1 MEPMKRTMA
10 GIVLLA
16 LASCAA
22 FGQSAAAQPQFEA
35 AQVRVSK
42 PAAGRGGSDRIVTDP
57 GRLTGTRVTL
67 KRLVFEAYG
76 VPYYRIFGGP
86 AWLDSEEYDLEAKA
100 ESRTS
105 PDQLKL
111 MLRALLEDR
120 FKLTIHRETRELR
133 VYALTVAKNGPR
145 LHAAQ
150 DGERSSAQR
159 PPGYVRQFRCDLA
172 EFANLLSIQ
181 LNMPMMSA
189 DPSVRAVSTGVPVP
203 VLDKTG
209 IKGVYD
215 ISVEVKPEPDG
226 DTFVAWQR
234 ALQEQLGL
242 KLEAQKAPLEV
253 LVIDH
258 AEKVPTAN

>member
-1 MEPMKRTMA
+1 MA
-10 GIVLLA
+10 FMA
-16 LASCAA
+16 FASGAV
-22 FGQSAAAQPQFEA
+22 FDKSAAAQPQFEV
-35 AQVRVSK
+35 AQVRQSK
-42 PAAGRGGSDRIVTDP
+42 PAAGRGGSERIVIDP

-120 FKLTIHRETRELR
+120 FKLAIHRETRELR
-133 VYALTVAKNGPR
+133 VYALTVAKNGPI
-145 LHAAQ
+145 L
-150 DGERSSAQR
+150 
-159 PPGYVRQFRCDLA
+159 RCDLT

-181 LNMPMMSA
+181 LNMPMMSE
-189 DPSVRAVSTGVPVP
+189 DPSVPAVSTGVPGP

-215 ISVEVKPEPDG
+215 ISVEVKPEPGG

>member
-1 MEPMKRTMA
+1 MKRTMA

-189 DPSVRAVSTGVPVP
+189 DPSVRAVSTGVQFQCSTRPGS
-203 VLDKTG
+203 KASTT
-209 IKGVYD
+209 
-215 ISVEVKPEPDG
+215 S
-226 DTFVAWQR
+226 AW
-234 ALQEQLGL
+234 
-242 KLEAQKAPLEV
+242 KLNLNR
-253 LVIDH
+253 
-258 AEKVPTAN
+258 TATLLSPGRGRCRSNWG